1 MKIVVSGATG
11 LIGSSLV
18 SFLQEK
24 GHEVHKLV
32 RSRANLGENEIAWDP
47 DHGVIDSSFLKGMD
61 AMIHLAGENILGRWT
76 EAKKEK
82 IWKSRVEGTRQLCEV
97 LSALQHPP
105 SIFISA
111 SAIGYYGNRG
121 EETLTEES
129 AKGEGFLSDV
139 CAEWERSSLILQE
152 KGIRTFALRFG
163 MVLSSRGGALKQ
175 MLPLFKLGLGGVL
188 GSGKQWMSWIALE
201 DVLRV
206 IEFALHQKSL
216 AGPVNVVSP
225 FPVTNF
231 AFTKTLG
238 CILHRPTFMGVP
250 TFAVKVMFGELGKE
264 VFLSSERVLPA
275 KLQEA
280 GFSFAY
286 PELEGAL
293 KHMIK

>member
-1 MKIVVSGATG
+1 MRIVVSGATG

-18 SFLQEK
+18 PFLRER
-24 GHEVHKLV
+24 GHEVHKLI

-47 DHGVIDSSFLKGMD
+47 DRGVIDSSLLEGMD

-76 EAKKEK
+76 ETKKEK
-82 IWKSRVEGTRQLCEV
+82 IWKSRVEGTRLLCEA
-97 LSALQHPP
+97 LSARQHPP
-105 SIFISA
+105 LVFISA
-111 SAIGYYGNRG
+111 SAIGYYGDRG
-121 EETLTEES
+121 EETLTEAS

-139 CAEWERSSLILQE
+139 CAEWEKSSQFLQE
-152 KGIRTFALRFG
+152 KGIWTLALRFG
-163 MVLSSRGGALKQ
+163 MVLSPRGGALKQ
-175 MLPLFKLGLGGVL
+175 MLHIFKLGLGGVL

-201 DVLRV
+201 DVLRF
-206 IEFALHQKSL
+206 IEFALHQNSL

-225 FPVTNF
+225 CPVTNF
-231 AFTKTLG
+231 AFTKALG
-238 CILHRPTFMGVP
+238 HILHRPTFMGVP
-250 TFAVKVMFGELGKE
+250 ACAVKVMFGELGRE

-275 KLQEA
+275 KLEAA